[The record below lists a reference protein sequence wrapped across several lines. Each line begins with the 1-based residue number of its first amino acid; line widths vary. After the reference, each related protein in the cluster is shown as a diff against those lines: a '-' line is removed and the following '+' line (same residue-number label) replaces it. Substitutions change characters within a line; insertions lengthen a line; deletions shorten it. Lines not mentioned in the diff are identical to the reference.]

1 MAARHCRTNTTHNL
15 CTPRR
20 DVTIMKESR
29 CELINSAK
37 PEKGT
42 PESIRVGSTLSAYLS
57 GSFSFSFFLFSFF
70 FANGT
75 RGNFLI
81 YTVQRLSVYF
91 FRSFSFIMQRIHWRL
106 SAILNSCV
114 SVMLPSRT
122 AFPFL
127 RFSLNF
133 KLHFSCQAAK
143 SAPLFFMPTVKRIV
157 ISFAETDS
165 RALFSLN

>member
-20 DVTIMKESR
+20 DAMIMKESR

-42 PESIRVGSTLSAYLS
+42 PESIRVGYTLSAYLS
-57 GSFSFSFFLFSFF
+57 ARFFFLFSF

-81 YTVQRLSVYF
+81 YTVQRLFVFLQKF
-91 FRSFSFIMQRIHWRL
+91 FFHNAKDTPALKCRFEQ
-106 SAILNSCV
+106 
-114 SVMLPSRT
+114 
-122 AFPFL
+122 L
-127 RFSLNF
+127 R
-133 KLHFSCQAAK
+133 
-143 SAPLFFMPTVKRIV
+143 
-157 ISFAETDS
+157 
-165 RALFSLN
+165 